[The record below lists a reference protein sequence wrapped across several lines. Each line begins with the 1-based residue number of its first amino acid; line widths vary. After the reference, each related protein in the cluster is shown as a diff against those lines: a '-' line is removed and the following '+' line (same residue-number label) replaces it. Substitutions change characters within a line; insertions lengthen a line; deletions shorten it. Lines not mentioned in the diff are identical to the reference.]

1 MSACSLESGR
11 GVSRTGQVPTMA
23 RVWPPLPHGHEWGGV
38 PQTPT
43 NQRQMLDSQDRC
55 MMYPLPTSEAI
66 LGSTV
71 GTQSTCNGTNHRKQG
86 PGLRSEVD
94 PEQAHP
100 RGLDCMSLG
109 LSCNTGS
116 RCKVPPKKQT
126 TPTPR
131 VPRKTQTGLKLIRKE
146 IYGSFGI
153 SYFAY

>member
-23 RVWPPLPHGHEWGGV
+23 RVWPSLPHGHEWGGV

-86 PGLRSEVD
+86 PGLRSLVD

-100 RGLDCMSLG
+100 RGLDCMFRWDYLVTLDQDVKFPQKSKQLPPHASQGKPKQG
-109 LSCNTGS
+109 LN
-116 RCKVPPKKQT
+116 
-126 TPTPR
+126 
-131 VPRKTQTGLKLIRKE
+131 
-146 IYGSFGI
+146 
-153 SYFAY
+153 